1 MTDMVSAGSCTPS
14 SNSSCFLNV
23 CVGHAEQ
30 LQTNARDL
38 SWDNFTSAS
47 IVVGTV
53 VDAAGSHAVGKTDCL
68 SAHEVTI
75 DFGESLGPQSAQA
88 VLNNK
93 VFTSVQDLLNMQL
106 LAVTNLASEGGGTTR
121 IAVLTVG
128 GLAVLQPAKQ
138 VANGYLLA

>member
-1 MTDMVSAGSCTPS
+1 MFNLPA
-14 SNSSCFLNV
+14 FLTI

-38 SWDNFTSAS
+38 SWDSFTSAS

-53 VDAAGSHAVGKTDCL
+53 VDAAGSHAVDKNECL

-75 DFGESLGPQSAQA
+75 DFGESLGPQSARA
-88 VLNNK
+88 ILNNK
-93 VFTSVQDLLNMQL
+93 VFTSIQDLLNMQL
-106 LAVTNLASEGGGTTR
+106 LAVTNLASEGKGTAR

>member
-1 MTDMVSAGSCTPS
+1 MFNLSPL
-14 SNSSCFLNV
+14 LNA

-38 SWDNFTSAS
+38 SWDNFTSAT

-53 VDAAGSHAVGKTDCL
+53 IATAGRRAADETDCL
-68 SAHEVTI
+68 SAHELTI

-88 VLNNK
+88 ILNNE
-93 VFTSVQDLLNMQL
+93 VFTSIQDLLNMQL
-106 LAVTNLASEGGGTTR
+106 LAVTNLASNGSRTAR
-121 IAVLTVG
+121 IAVLTVA
-128 GLAVLQPAKQ
+128 GLAVLQPAIQ